1 VVVAGVPS
9 LGIQAI
15 PPVLE
20 ALVVEAMGQQL
31 PPVTVLLVQPILAAV
46 EVAEQILAALAEQ
59 AVLVLS

>member
-1 VVVAGVPS
+1 MVAGVPS

-31 PPVTVLLVQPILAAV
+31 PPVTVLLVQPILVVAV
-46 EVAEQILAALAEQ
+46 VVAQMLVGLAEQ
-59 AVLVLS
+59 VVLVLS